1 MTLCLE
7 TDQLETVQRIL
18 GLNFEGFEVWAYGT
32 RVTGVDLTPDTDLEL
47 AVISDSP
54 ISLDD
59 MTSVEKAFV
68 ESGLPFRV
76 DVVDW
81 SKLPESLQK
90 QTKKEHSVIQEA
102 AESFQ

>member
-1 MTLCLE
+1 
-7 TDQLETVQRIL
+7 
-18 GLNFEGFEVWAYGT
+18 
-32 RVTGVDLTPDTDLEL
+32 
-47 AVISDSP
+47 
-54 ISLDD
+54 

-90 QTKKEHSVIQEA
+90 QIKKEHSVIQEA
-102 AESFQ
+102 ADSFLVRSAWLI

>member
-1 MTLCLE
+1 M
-7 TDQLETVQRIL
+7 
-18 GLNFEGFEVWAYGT
+18 
-32 RVTGVDLTPDTDLEL
+32 DLTPDTELEL
-47 AVISDSP
+47 VVISDSP

-59 MTSVEKAFV
+59 MTSIEKAFV

-90 QTKKEHSVIQEA
+90 LIKKEHSVIQEA
-102 AESFQ
+102 ADSFQ

>member
-1 MTLCLE
+1 MASILRALKSGR
-7 TDQLETVQRIL
+7 TV
-18 GLNFEGFEVWAYGT
+18 
-32 RVTGVDLTPDTDLEL
+32 RVSREWDLTPDTDLEL

-90 QTKKEHSVIQEA
+90 QIKKEHSVIQEA